1 MALVL
6 YFFLFILMFTLI
18 NHYFQLINKQQ
29 VNYKLHSII
38 FIFMF
43 IIMVADVVIT
53 IVFHFIQ

>member
-43 IIMVADVVIT
+43 IIMIADVVIT